1 MVFFVIQMKGVR
13 VFCPNDATHPAFG
26 EALRAAA
33 GGGVGVYAYDCRVTP
48 ETLEMDAPVAVRL

>member
-1 MVFFVIQMKGVR
+1 MMVDELV
-13 VFCPNDATHPAFG
+13 
-26 EALRAAA
+26 RAAA